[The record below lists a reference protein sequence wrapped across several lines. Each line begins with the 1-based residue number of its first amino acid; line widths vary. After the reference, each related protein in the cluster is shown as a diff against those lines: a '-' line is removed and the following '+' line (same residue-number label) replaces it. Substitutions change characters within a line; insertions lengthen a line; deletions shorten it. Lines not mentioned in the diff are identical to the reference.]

1 MPETEPPAPNA
12 PVQLRLRDLRPME
25 VPVIIVG
32 RIVSAQR
39 REITRQ
45 SDGGRRP
52 VVSGLLSDGTATVR
66 FTWWDPPAEE
76 IEPGTILR
84 AGPIQIR
91 EFRGRTEVSFNWRT
105 RVALAS
111 ESDLPEL
118 SPEELPARTVAE
130 LAEGDE
136 GFRMEARVA
145 RVEPKT
151 VSVGQERRLLHE
163 GVVFDS
169 SGAIDFTAWS
179 DFRLVQGDAI
189 RVLGAYVGAFRG
201 RPQLIL
207 DERVHVARSDGAG
220 LPTLEAWSHPAPRPI
235 GLLEAA
241 RGSGHAAVMGTVVG
255 LSPPSGLVHRCP
267 TCGRGVSAGLC
278 RTHGA
283 VAGVPDLR
291 ARIVLDD
298 GTGAMTLNAD
308 RAVTER
314 LWGRSL
320 EQALADLRASPDP
333 ARIEEGILSALFGR
347 RIQATGRATAD
358 EFGLTMYPDEVR
370 MLPVEA
376 PSDIALLR
384 AGVEARR
391 R

>member
-12 PVQLRLRDLRPME
+12 PVQLRLRDLRPMD

-84 AGPIQIR
+84 AGPIQLR
-91 EFRGRTEVSFNWRT
+91 EFRGRTEISFNWKT
-105 RVALAS
+105 RVAPAS

-118 SPEELPARTVAE
+118 TPEELPMRTVAE

-136 GFRMEARVA
+136 GFRMDARVA

-169 SGAIDFTAWS
+169 SGSIPFTAWS
-179 DFRLVQGDAI
+179 DFRLARGDSI

-201 RPQLIL
+201 QPQLIL
-207 DERVHVARSDGAG
+207 DERAHVARSDGIG
-220 LPTLEAWSHPAPRPI
+220 LPALDDWSHPTPMPI

-241 RGSGHAAVMGTVVG
+241 RGSGHAAVVGTVVG

-278 RTHGA
+278 RTHGS

-308 RAVTER
+308 RALTER

-320 EQALADLRASPDP
+320 EQALADLRSSPDP
-333 ARIEEGILSALFGR
+333 SRIEEGILATLFGR
-347 RIQATGRATAD
+347 RLRATGRAAAD
-358 EFGLTMYPDEVR
+358 EFGLTMYPDDVQVLAVEPPKD
-370 MLPVEA
+370 LP
-376 PSDIALLR
+376 LLR
-384 AGVEARR
+384 AEVEDRR